1 MSDIFQRIPFLRVLL
16 PLIAGIYLSDRFR
29 VAENAVKD
37 DFMGIELYGLILL
50 GLFSLACVF
59 FCLRRDSVQTS
70 GRLCGCFVILF
81 LFVWGMFRS
90 YEDRQSDT
98 LTYSESEQVYTFLL
112 ITPPEKKAR
121 SVQCEG
127 LLLYENGARSEE
139 SRHLLLNI
147 RRDSLS
153 ETLSLGDGIVCR
165 AVISKPENRGN
176 PGEFDYAGY
185 LLRQGI
191 SGQLFLWGSPWQKLS
206 RCELVDLPL
215 RWTEKIRLKAL
226 MWREQLIGQ
235 YEQAGLSGEELS
247 LYSALTLG
255 DQSDM
260 PSSLKQMYSA
270 AGVSHI
276 LALSGMHLCYLV
288 ALFNFFLIRYEHRP
302 KVHFPVCLAALL
314 LVWGYCLMVGFP
326 SSLVRAAIM
335 YSLMWSGRM
344 IGRKGFSVNSLA
356 ASAFVMLSIKPDW
369 LFDIGF
375 LLSCLAMCGILVW
388 MPRFFSG
395 ISIQN
400 RLLKIIVES
409 LAVSFC
415 AQLPTVPLV
424 AYVFHSVSLYSA
436 FVTLLLTPVTAVLI
450 YMMPFLWLS
459 RVVLPA
465 ISVWLADILSLLIR
479 FQHQVLQIVVDWPGA
494 VLQCDPDILVVCLL
508 YGILL
513 LWLCR
518 PAFTFVR
525 WVRSNVLLLVLL
537 LVAVGC
543 SYIRQRNLE
552 PSLVFY
558 YNTSCP
564 SVHLISSSDRSY
576 LVPAYADS
584 VASHMKYIA
593 DSFWK
598 HELELYPFV
607 VGSHYDDG
615 YVSCFR
621 GLVYCPDVSF
631 VVLSDDRWD
640 SVRPASPL
648 KVDYLYVC
656 RGYYGKLDVL
666 KNVFQPK
673 LVVLDASLSRKQN
686 ARLAAECRG
695 LDWPFYDMR
704 LSGALKVPLK

>member
-1 MSDIFQRIPFLRVLL
+1 
-16 PLIAGIYLSDRFR
+16 
-29 VAENAVKD
+29 
-37 DFMGIELYGLILL
+37 MGITLYGVILL
-50 GLFSLACVF
+50 GLFGLVCVF
-59 FCLRRDSVQTS
+59 FYRQKGSVLTAE
-70 GRLCGCFVILF
+70 RLCGLFVILF
-81 LFVWGMFRS
+81 LFVWGIFRS
-90 YEDRQSDT
+90 YDNRLSSDT

-112 ITPPEKKAR
+112 IAPPETKAR

-127 LLLYENGARSEE
+127 LLLYENGVRVEE
-139 SRHLLLNI
+139 SRHLLLTI
-147 RRDSLS
+147 KRDSLS
-153 ETLSLGDGIVCR
+153 ETLDLGDGIVCKAIVNR
-165 AVISKPENRGN
+165 PENRGN

-185 LLRQGI
+185 LRRQGI
-191 SGQLFLWGSPWQKLS
+191 SGQVFLWGRPWQKLS
-206 RCELVDLPL
+206 GLELADLPL
-215 RWTEKIRLKAL
+215 RWAERIRLKAL
-226 MWREQLIGQ
+226 VWRDQLIDL
-235 YEQAGLSGEELS
+235 YKQAGLSGEELS

-302 KVHFPVCLAALL
+302 KVYFPICLGALL

-335 YSLMWSGRM
+335 YSLMWAGRM
-344 IGRKGFSVNSLA
+344 IGRKGFSINSLA
-356 ASAFVMLSIKPDW
+356 AAAFVMLSLKPDW

-388 MPRFFSG
+388 MPRFFSEVR
-395 ISIQN
+395 IQN
-400 RLLKIIVES
+400 RFLKMIVDS

-415 AQLPTVPLV
+415 AQLLTIPLV

-450 YMMPFLWLS
+450 YMMPFLWISHVALP
-459 RVVLPA
+459 VL
-465 ISVWLADILSLLIR
+465 SVWLADILSLLIR
-479 FQHQVLQIVVDWPGA
+479 FQHKILQIAVDLPGA
-494 VLQCDPDILVVCLL
+494 VLPCYPDIFVVCLL

-518 PAFTFVR
+518 PAVSFVW
-525 WVRSNVLLLVLL
+525 WVRNNVLLFVLL
-537 LVAVGC
+537 FVAAGC
-543 SYIRQRNLE
+543 SYVRQKHMV

-564 SVHLISSSDRSY
+564 AVHLIRSSDRSY
-576 LVPAYADS
+576 LVPAHVDS
-584 VASHMKYIA
+584 VASHMRYIA
-593 DSFWK
+593 DSYWK
-598 HELELYPFV
+598 SSLELYPLIV
-607 VGSHYDDG
+607 DSHYDDS
-615 YVSCFR
+615 YVSSFQ

-631 VVLSDDRWD
+631 VVVSDNRWD
-640 SVRPASPL
+640 GAHPVSPL
-648 KVDYLYVC
+648 KVDYLYIC
-656 RGYYGKLDVL
+656 RGYYGRLDVL
-666 KNVFQPK
+666 KDVFQPG

-686 ARLAAECRG
+686 ARLAGECQE
-695 LDWPFYDMR
+695 LDWSFYDMR